1 MSVVKLMCEI
11 YHMCMFSNNYIV
23 VMCVNNANVCILDGV
38 STIVST
44 SVGYQRADL
53 TNGHTD
59 GKGTCPWPA
68 DFFSF

>member
-44 SVGYQRADL
+44 SVYAYK
-53 TNGHTD
+53 T
-59 GKGTCPWPA
+59 
-68 DFFSF
+68 

>member
-44 SVGYQRADL
+44 SVWD
-53 TNGHTD
+53 HTVLSATRH
-59 GKGTCPWPA
+59 K
-68 DFFSF
+68 

>member
-44 SVGYQRADL
+44 SVCHTPPTAETPRQPAAAD
-53 TNGHTD
+53 
-59 GKGTCPWPA
+59 
-68 DFFSF
+68 